1 MLTNM
6 VKNINGTDLLTEEN
20 SPIVIN
26 YITPTEE
33 PIIFQEDTFACKI
46 MKIFTMGENKLL
58 ICSHDPTSI
67 EPPTFLVR
75 IVKAVRADISRRI
88 GDIIS
93 SSLYSGLRVP
103 TDRIPRYLDFDALS
117 NDIDKLEIVA
127 FINNED
133 RCI

>member
-1 MLTNM
+1 M

-93 SSLYSGLRVP
+93 
-103 TDRIPRYLDFDALS
+103 
-117 NDIDKLEIVA
+117 
-127 FINNED
+127 
-133 RCI
+133 